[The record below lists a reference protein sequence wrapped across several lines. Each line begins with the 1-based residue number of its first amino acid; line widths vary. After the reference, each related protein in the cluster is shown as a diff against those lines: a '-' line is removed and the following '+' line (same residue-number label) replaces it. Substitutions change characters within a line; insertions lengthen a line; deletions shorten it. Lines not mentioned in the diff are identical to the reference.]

1 MFMQERNE
9 TNANSF
15 ESKLYQSI
23 ESLINERTAR
33 TLDPTD
39 EDRVLKPYEFTNQAI
54 KDKLIEITEAQPD
67 EEKKGMYYSPEIGA
81 FSQTKITN
89 ILKSKF
95 KVETT
100 RAYINGK
107 TVRCVEF
114 KKEYLDRIKATYNI
128 PRKD

>member
-1 MFMQERNE
+1 
-9 TNANSF
+9 
-15 ESKLYQSI
+15 
-23 ESLINERTAR
+23 
-33 TLDPTD
+33 
-39 EDRVLKPYEFTNQAI
+39 
-54 KDKLIEITEAQPD
+54 
-67 EEKKGMYYSPEIGA
+67 MYYSPEIGA

-95 KVETT
+95 KVEST

-128 PRKD
+128 PKKIEIIKPRPKTKSSDGTDGNTGYRANPEEGSTIENKENVQEITLSN